1 MDQKLN
7 DKKHAPGSGKRNF
20 VEDACM
26 QIRPVLG
33 ASEEVM
39 SDKLSQDMLYGSAWV
54 PCFAC

>member
-26 QIRPVLG
+26 QIRPVLALLLG
-33 ASEEVM
+33 VWLNRE
-39 SDKLSQDMLYGSAWV
+39 
-54 PCFAC
+54 